1 MPSDTSALRV
11 PGMCIP
17 MARVARMSRPGG
29 EARPW
34 TSVVVHAR
42 TTTVRGIVRALRRTR
57 LNLQHRLALAIDLA
71 QRTRHRSALRDSAA
85 ASAPA
90 MVIDRGHPVPA
101 AKVDGLLFDPHRQR
115 LAEDLVGALRS
126 TGARPTTHSV
136 RWNQPITITVDQA
149 DPDRVW
155 TAVRS
160 LADRHPGLVVQ
171 RYDEDL
177 DQAGRRDRTLAG
189 FVLGPAIQTTLLRD
203 RALGRPWTPGG
214 TLPAELSGTTWQV
227 TGHAVDASTGRHLGG
242 PAAIRI
248 KIDEPAPAAEPE
260 LITEPIDVVYT
271 WVDSA
276 DPAWQQQFAG
286 AQPGGRPTQAAS
298 VAARFQQYDEL
309 RYSLRSIAEFAPW
322 ARRIWIVTNGQ
333 VPHWYAGDHDRI
345 TIVPHAELWCGE
357 PGLPTFNSQAIEACL
372 HRIDGLAE
380 RFLYF
385 NDDFF
390 LGRPVAPETF
400 FHGRT
405 GRPIVFPSNQSVPP
419 GPPEPRDLA
428 PDASGKN
435 NRMLIAAA
443 TGRVIDHKYLHVPQA
458 LSRSVLAELESMFPA
473 AFAQTR
479 RATFRSLSDLAACS
493 LHHGYALATGRAQ
506 AGRITQ
512 RYVDVESRA
521 CARDLADIARYRCY
535 DAFCLNAIR
544 EDGDEQLIKGFLSRY
559 FPVPAPW
566 ENDQDHQQELAG

>member
-1 MPSDTSALRV
+1 
-11 PGMCIP
+11 
-17 MARVARMSRPGG
+17 MSRPGG
-29 EARPW
+29 DARTW

-42 TTTVRGIVRALRRTR
+42 TTAVRGTVRALRRTR
-57 LNLQHRLALAIDLA
+57 LNLQHKLALAIALV

-85 ASAPA
+85 ANAPA

-101 AKVDGLLFDPHRQR
+101 AKVDGLLFDPHRLR
-115 LAEDLVGALRS
+115 LAEDLVGALRRA
-126 TGARPTTHSV
+126 GARPTTRNA
-136 RWNQPITITVDQA
+136 RWDQPITITVDEA
-149 DPDRVW
+149 DRDRIL

-160 LADRHPGLVVQ
+160 LTDRHPGLVVQ
-171 RYDEDL
+171 RYDQTL
-177 DQAGRRDRTLAG
+177 DRTGASDRTLAG
-189 FVLGPAIQTTLLRD
+189 FVLGPAIRTTLLRD
-203 RALGRPWTPGG
+203 RALGRPWSPGDAR
-214 TLPAELSGTTWQV
+214 PAELSGTTWQV
-227 TGHAVDASTGRHLGG
+227 TEHAVDTGTGRHLGG

-248 KIDEPAPAAEPE
+248 TVDEPDPAAEPE

-271 WVDSA
+271 WVDAS

-286 AQPGGRPTQAAS
+286 ARPGGRQTQAAT
-298 VAARFQQYDEL
+298 VAARFRQYDEL

-322 ARRIWIVTNGQ
+322 ARRIWVVTNGQ

-345 TIVPHAELWCGE
+345 RIVSHAELWRGE

-372 HRIDGLAE
+372 HRIEGLSE

-405 GRPIVFPSNQSVPP
+405 GRPIVFPSNQSIPP

-443 TGRVIDHKYLHVPQA
+443 TGAMVDHKYLHVPQS
-458 LSRSVLAELESMFPA
+458 LSRSVLVELESMFPA

-479 RATFRSLSDLAACS
+479 QATFRSLSDLAACS
-493 LHHGYALATGRAQ
+493 LHHGYGLATGRAV

-544 EDGDEQLIKGFLSRY
+544 EDGDEQLIKDFLRRY
-559 FPVPAPW
+559 YPVPAPW
-566 ENDQDHQQELAG
+566 ENDQDHDRDQERAG

>member
-1 MPSDTSALRV
+1 
-11 PGMCIP
+11 
-17 MARVARMSRPGG
+17 MSRPGG

-57 LNLQHRLALAIDLA
+57 LNLQHRLAILIDLV
-71 QRTRHRSALRDSAA
+71 QRTRHRSALRDSATGG
-85 ASAPA
+85 STA
-90 MVIDRGHPVPA
+90 MVIERGHPVPA
-101 AKVDGLLFDPHRQR
+101 AKVEGLLFDPHRRR
-115 LAEDLVGALRS
+115 LADDLVTALRS
-126 TGARPTTHSV
+126 TGAEPTTRSV
-136 RWNQPITITVDQA
+136 RWNQPITITVDRT

-160 LADRHPGLVVQ
+160 LTDRHPGLVVQ
-171 RYDEDL
+171 RYDEEL
-177 DQAGRRDRTLAG
+177 DRADEPGRTLAG
-189 FVLGPAIQTTLLRD
+189 FVLGPAIRTTLLPS
-203 RALGRPWTPGG
+203 RALSRPWPPGG
-214 TLPAELSGTTWQV
+214 ELPAELTGPTWQL
-227 TGHAVDASTGRHLGG
+227 TGHAVDATTGRHLGE
-242 PAAIRI
+242 PAAVRI
-248 KIDEPAPAAEPE
+248 KITERVEEPEPE

-276 DPAWQQQFAG
+276 DPAWQQQFA
-286 AQPGGRPTQAAS
+286 AARPGGRPTQAAN
-298 VAARFQQYDEL
+298 VPARFQQYDEL

-345 TIVPHAELWCGE
+345 TIVSHAELWRGE

-400 FHGRT
+400 YHGRT

-443 TGRVIDHKYLHVPQA
+443 TGRMIDHKYLHVPQA
-458 LSRSVLAELESMFPA
+458 LSRSILTELESMFPA

-479 RATFRSLSDLAACS
+479 KATFRSLSDLAACS

-506 AGRITQ
+506 TGRITQ

-544 EDGDEQLIKGFLSRY
+544 EDGDEQLIKDFLRRY

-566 ENDQDHQQELAG
+566 ENDQDHERELAG

>member
-1 MPSDTSALRV
+1 
-11 PGMCIP
+11 
-17 MARVARMSRPGG
+17 MSRPGG

-42 TTTVRGIVRALRRTR
+42 TTAGRGVVRALRRTR
-57 LNLQHRLALAIDLA
+57 LNLQHRLALIIARV
-71 QRTRHRSALRDSAA
+71 QRIRHRSALRNLLS
-85 ASAPA
+85 SGTT
-90 MVIDRGHPVPA
+90 VIDRGRPVPA
-101 AKVDGLLFDPHRQR
+101 ARVDGLLFDPHRRR
-115 LAEDLVGALRS
+115 LAADLVEALEGA
-126 TGARPTTHSV
+126 GARARTRLV
-136 RWNQPITITVDQA
+136 RWNQPIRIEVDRA
-149 DPDRVW
+149 DLDRVW
-155 TAVRS
+155 DAVRS
-160 LADRHPGLVVQ
+160 LTDRHPGLVVQ
-171 RYDEDL
+171 RYDEEREL
-177 DQAGRRDRTLAG
+177 TAEPDRTLAG
-189 FVLGPAIQTTLLRD
+189 FVLGPAIRTTLLPD
-203 RALGRPWTPGG
+203 RSLGRPVIPGG
-214 TLPAELSGTTWQV
+214 ELPAELTGPTWQV
-227 TGHAVDASTGRHLGG
+227 TGHAVDAGTGRHLGT
-242 PAAIRI
+242 PAAVRI
-248 KIDEPAPAAEPE
+248 MIGEPAAEPEPE

-276 DPAWQQQFAG
+276 DPAWQQQFAK
-286 AQPGGRPTQAAS
+286 ARPSGRQTQAAT

-309 RYSLRSIAEFAPW
+309 RYSLRSVAEFAPW

-333 VPHWYAGDHDRI
+333 VPHWFDPDQDRI
-345 TIVPHAELWCGE
+345 RIVSHAELWRDE

-405 GRPIVFPSNQSVPP
+405 GQPIVFPSNQSVPP

-443 TGRVIDHKYLHVPQA
+443 TGRLIDHKYLHVPQS

-473 AFAQTR
+473 AFEQTR
-479 RATFRSLSDLAACS
+479 KATFRSLSDLAACS
-493 LHHGYALATGRAQ
+493 LHHGYALATRKAT

-544 EDGDEQLIKGFLSRY
+544 EDGEEQLIKDFLRSY

-566 ENDQDHQQELAG
+566 ERVRDREQDQERAG